1 MDIDV
6 TILIQ
11 AGIVLFLLL
20 SLNGLL
26 FKPLLEVFDA
36 REAKLQGARDS
47 IESLNRLAKDDLEAY
62 RTRIREAN
70 DRAQDEK
77 EALRDDGRARERELL
92 SEVRAEIADS
102 LNDARSTIEAQ
113 EGQARQS
120 LSVQVDTLAGDM
132 ASKILGREVEA

>member
-47 IESLNRLAKDDLEAY
+47 IESLNRLAKDDLDAY

-102 LNDARSTIEAQ
+102 LNDSRSTIEAQ

>member
-26 FKPLLEVFDA
+26 FKPMLEVFDA

-47 IESLNRLAKDDLEAY
+47 IESLNRLAKEDLEAY

-77 EALRDDGRARERELL
+77 EALRDAGRARERELL

-120 LSVQVDTLAGDM
+120 LSAQVDTLAGDM

>member
-26 FKPLLEVFDA
+26 FKPMLEVFDA

-47 IESLNRLAKDDLEAY
+47 IESLNRLAKEDLEAY

-77 EALRDDGRARERELL
+77 DALRDAGRARERELL

-120 LSVQVDTLAGDM
+120 LSAQVDTLAGDM